1 MATEGHIRGWN
12 LSTVLQMVEMD
23 RRTCTLSIESGD
35 NVGLLYFRQGSLIN
49 AESGPLR
56 GIDAAYEIVNWED
69 ADIDVDGACRAAT
82 TTIDLPVTRLL
93 LEGLTRGDENRRD
106 AGDRAGEREAVARD
120 LELAFADATAEDL
133 SALFDSLSESA
144 KEAPVSKLQEALD
157 QFRQEVPE
165 FVSTDIVS
173 VDSGLSIGGA
183 TNDPEFDASVAA
195 ASYSEV
201 VKSNQRALDLLGLG
215 GESTE
220 DILITTHQN
229 YILIRILGGEYYH
242 LVAIARRG
250 NLGLARAIMKKYE
263 PRLLQ
268 AVGQLA

>member
-23 RRTCTLSIESGD
+23 RRTCTLRIASGD
-35 NVGLLYFRQGSLIN
+35 NVGLLYFRQGNLIN

-56 GIDAAYEIVNWED
+56 GIDAAYEIVNWEE

-106 AGDRAGEREAVARD
+106 AGNREGEREALA

-133 SALFDSLSESA
+133 SALFDSLSE

-183 TNDPEFDASVAA
+183 TNDADFDASVAA

>member
-1 MATEGHIRGWN
+1 MATEGHITGWS

-23 RRTCTLSIESGD
+23 KRTCTLRIQSGE
-35 NVGLLYFRQGSLIN
+35 NVGLLYFRDGSLIN

-56 GIDAAYEIVNWED
+56 GIDAAYEIVNWEE
-69 ADIDVDGACRAAT
+69 ASIEVDGACRAAG

-106 AGDRAGEREAVARD
+106 DLGRAREFEAAARD
-120 LELAFADATAEDL
+120 IEFAFAETTAEDL
-133 SALFDSLSESA
+133 SALFDSLSQ
-144 KEAPVSKLQEALD
+144 KEVPVSKLQEALD

-220 DILITTHQN
+220 DILITTVKN